1 MEEQTFETSF
11 DRLEKILEEMNSKT
25 ISLEDSL
32 KLFEEA
38 DQLIVKCSKRL
49 TNAEQKIE
57 QLLKN
62 RAKELNL
69 TEDQKPKT
77 EPFMPRQGAETGWEE
92 PF

>member
-11 DRLEKILEEMNSKT
+11 DRLEEILEEMNSQT

-77 EPFMPRQGAETGWEE
+77 EPFIPRHGVESGEGS
-92 PF
+92 PY